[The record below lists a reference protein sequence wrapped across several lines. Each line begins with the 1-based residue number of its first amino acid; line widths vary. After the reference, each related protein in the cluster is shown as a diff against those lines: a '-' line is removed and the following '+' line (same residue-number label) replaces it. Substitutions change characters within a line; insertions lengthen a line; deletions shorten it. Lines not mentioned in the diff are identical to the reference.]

1 MKSFYSVLLM
11 VVALPAAADISLGF
25 GNRTGAPAEP
35 ATPQVD
41 LEALPQAVK
50 AVAGDK
56 AAEAAEQ
63 QLAAR
68 RAAMEAMGRQYDA
81 TVQKIE
87 ALAPQVDAQLQQ
99 QRSAVPPLRPLPQE
113 QTVYA
118 PLTPE
123 VEQELE
129 QLLEASFKNAGITK
143 KTQTIT
149 CRSAQTTLK
158 EVSWLLPKGM
168 EPAQVAK
175 CLPSCIRVLE
185 QIPLPGCMRTATGEY
200 KLYERVQFDCVVELK
215 GKLYLY
221 QFIVEPC

>member
-1 MKSFYSVLLM
+1 M

-41 LEALPQAVK
+41 LEALPQVVK

-68 RAAMEAMGRQYDA
+68 CAAMEAMGRQYDA

-87 ALAPQVDAQLQQ
+87 ALAPQVDAQLQ
-99 QRSAVPPLRPLPQE
+99 RSAVPPLRPLPQE

-118 PLTPE
+118 PLTLE

-129 QLLEASFKNAGITK
+129 QLLETSFKNAGITK
-143 KTQTIT
+143 KIQTIT

-175 CLPSCIRVLE
+175 CLPPCIRVLE
-185 QIPLPGCMRTATGEY
+185 QIPLPGCTRTATGEY